1 MKEKYQYT
9 KEEQCSSETHT
20 DTHTLY
26 IETSIIH
33 ASAKASCICH
43 ETEMHFQNQICVRLC
58 QVKWIKH
65 EKQTDSCS
73 LSIKLQYYIHN
84 QYFTLSGN
92 YSLSLPT
99 RQVNSQ
105 LEWAM

>member
-9 KEEQCSSETHT
+9 NDSSAPVRHT
-20 DTHTLY
+20 QTSY
-26 IETSIIH
+26 KETSITH

-43 ETEMHFQNQICVRLC
+43 ETEMHFQNQICARLC

-65 EKQTDSCS
+65 QKQTDSCS

-84 QYFTLSGN
+84 QYLLCLATMVCHFPPGK
-92 YSLSLPT
+92 
-99 RQVNSQ
+99 
-105 LEWAM
+105 